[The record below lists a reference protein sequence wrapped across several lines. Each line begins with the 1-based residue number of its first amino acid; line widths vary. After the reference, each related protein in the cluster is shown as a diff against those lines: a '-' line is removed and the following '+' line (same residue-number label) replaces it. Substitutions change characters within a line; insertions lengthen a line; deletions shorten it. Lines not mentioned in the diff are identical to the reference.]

1 MLTEPF
7 YDPARTYLEN
17 FEQGPFSF
25 FADGSIYQDQGEPR
39 YKFLGYEVNL
49 PLGIAAGPLL
59 NGRYVKAALDK
70 GFDIPVYKTVRTRKY
85 ASHGW
90 PNVLAVHPKGDL
102 PLDSPPMVGDEDYR
116 DPLSITNSFGVPSFD
131 PEFWQPDI
139 ADAVKHAKRGQV
151 VAASF
156 QGTLTGHGD
165 VRGYIDDFAMAAKLL
180 KETGVKVIEANLSCP
195 NEGTANLL
203 CFDVERA
210 RRVVERIR
218 EEVGSLKLMVK
229 AAYYRDEEKLR
240 AFVRDVGSRVD
251 GVVAI
256 NTLPAK
262 ILDAAGAQALPGEG
276 RLSSGVCGRSI
287 KWAGLEMAQR
297 LARLRAEM
305 GLTFSIIG
313 VGGLSNAGDY
323 EAYRE
328 AGADAAMMATAAMW
342 NPRLAEEIKAQE
354 MKEALD

>member
-7 YDPARTYLEN
+7 YDPARSYLEN

-25 FADGSIYQDQGEPR
+25 FAESGVYQDRGEPR
-39 YKFLGYEVNL
+39 YKFLGHEVNL

-70 GFDIPVYKTVRTRKY
+70 GFDLPVYKTVRTRRY
-85 ASHGW
+85 PSHAW

-102 PLDSPPMVGDEDYR
+102 GLDTEPLVGDENYNE
-116 DPLSITNSFGVPSFD
+116 PLSITNSFGVPSFD

-139 ADAVKHAKRGQV
+139 ADAAAHAKRGQV
-151 VAASF
+151 VVASF
-156 QGTLTGHGD
+156 QGTTSGHGD
-165 VRGYIDDFAMAAKLL
+165 VQAYIEDFALAARLL
-180 KETGVKVIEANLSCP
+180 KETGVKIIEANLSCP

-203 CFDVERA
+203 CFDVDRA

-218 EEVGSLKLMVK
+218 EEIGSLGLMVK
-229 AAYYRDEEKLR
+229 AAYFRDEERLR
-240 AFVRDVGSRVD
+240 SFVQEIGPVVD
-251 GVVAI
+251 GIVAI

-262 ILDAAGAQALPGEG
+262 ILDENGEQALPGEG

-287 KWAGLEMAQR
+287 KWAGIGMSRR
-297 LARLRAEM
+297 LARLREEM
-305 GLTFSIIG
+305 GLKFSIIG
-313 VGGLSNAGDY
+313 VGGVSDANDY
-323 EAYRE
+323 RAYRE

-342 NPRLAEEIKAQE
+342 NPRLAQEIK
-354 MKEALD
+354 EAVD

>member
-7 YDPARTYLEN
+7 YDPARSYLEN

-25 FADGSIYQDQGEPR
+25 FAERCVYQDRGEPR
-39 YKFLGYEVNL
+39 YKFLGHEVNL

-59 NGRYVKAALDK
+59 NGRFVKAALDK
-70 GFDIPVYKTVRTRKY
+70 GFDLPVYKTVRTRKY
-85 ASHGW
+85 ASHEW

-102 PLDSPPMVGDEDYR
+102 GLDTMPLVGDEDYSE
-116 DPLSITNSFGVPSFD
+116 PLSITNSFGVPSFD

-139 ADAVKHAKRGQV
+139 ADAVAHAKRGQV

-156 QGTLTGHGD
+156 QGTTSGHGD
-165 VRGYIDDFAMAAKLL
+165 VQAYIEDFALAARLL
-180 KETGVKVIEANLSCP
+180 KETGVKIIEANLSCP

-203 CFDVERA
+203 CFDVDRA

-218 EEVGSLKLMVK
+218 DEIGSLGLMVK
-229 AAYYRDEEKLR
+229 AAYFRDEERLR
-240 AFVRDVGSRVD
+240 TFVSEVGPVVD
-251 GVVAI
+251 GIVAI

-262 ILDAAGAQALPGEG
+262 ILDANGGQALPGEG

-287 KWAGLEMAQR
+287 RWAGLEMSGR
-297 LARLRAEM
+297 LARLREEM
-305 GLTFSIIG
+305 GLNFSIIG
-313 VGGLSNAGDY
+313 VGGLSDANDY
-323 EAYRE
+323 HAYRK

-342 NPRLAEEIKAQE
+342 NPRLAQEIKAQE
-354 MKEALD
+354 TKEAMG

>member
-7 YDPARTYLEN
+7 YDPARSYLEN

-25 FADGSIYQDQGEPR
+25 FAERCVYQDRGEPR
-39 YKFLGYEVNL
+39 YKFLGHEVNL

-59 NGRYVKAALDK
+59 NGRFVKAALDK
-70 GFDIPVYKTVRTRKY
+70 GFDLPVYKTVRTRKY
-85 ASHGW
+85 ASHEW

-102 PLDSPPMVGDEDYR
+102 GLDTMPLVGDEDYSE
-116 DPLSITNSFGVPSFD
+116 PLSITNSFGVPSFD

-139 ADAVKHAKRGQV
+139 ADAVAHAKRGQV

-156 QGTLTGHGD
+156 QGTTSGHGD
-165 VRGYIDDFAMAAKLL
+165 VQAYIEDFALAARLL
-180 KETGVKVIEANLSCP
+180 KETGVKIIEANLSCP

-203 CFDVERA
+203 CFDVDRA

-218 EEVGSLKLMVK
+218 DEIGSLGLMVK
-229 AAYYRDEEKLR
+229 AAYFRDEERLR
-240 AFVRDVGSRVD
+240 TFVREVGPVVD
-251 GVVAI
+251 GIVAI

-262 ILDAAGAQALPGEG
+262 ILDANGGQALPGEG

-287 KWAGLEMAQR
+287 RWAGLEMSGR
-297 LARLRAEM
+297 LARMREEM
-305 GLTFSIIG
+305 GLNFSIIG
-313 VGGLSNAGDY
+313 VGGLSDANDY
-323 EAYRE
+323 HAYRK

-342 NPRLAEEIKAQE
+342 NPRLAQEIKAQE
-354 MKEALD
+354 TKEAMG